1 MKKKKVEFSSH
12 TGNLAPMRKFVRRF
26 LVLACKLLLA

>member
-12 TGNLAPMRKFVRRF
+12 TGNLAPMRRFVRNF
-26 LVLACKLLLA
+26 LEAYP